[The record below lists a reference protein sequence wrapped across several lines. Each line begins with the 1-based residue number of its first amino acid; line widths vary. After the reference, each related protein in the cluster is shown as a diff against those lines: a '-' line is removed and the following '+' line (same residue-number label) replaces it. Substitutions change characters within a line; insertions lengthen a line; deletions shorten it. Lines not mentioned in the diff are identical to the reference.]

1 MPTDKHNAGTYRD
14 PCPKCG
20 ARLLGMTKAEYVEHL
35 RENGETL
42 AARIEEEMVVSAQT
56 HGEDPD
62 CAGANRDEPA
72 EN

>member
-1 MPTDKHNAGTYRD
+1 MSDQPNAGAYRD

-20 ARLLGMTKAEYVEHL
+20 ARLIGMTKEEYVEHL

-56 HGEDPD
+56 HETEAG
-62 CAGANRDEPA
+62 CAGTNGNESA